1 MKKYLRIFLFTLGM
15 VGNQGLA
22 GTILTTHLPANTA
35 IINID
40 ATKDG
45 ANLSNGGQ
53 TLWYAPFSTVNSL
66 LEYTVTAGT
75 YRFRIVNPADAA
87 QLYPALTTAQ
97 TSQIFTAWTFNTPWL
112 TDYLVFKSAAATD
125 STIAQLF
132 DGAYTNDY
140 NTGPWYANAATAYDA
155 AIGNGCFNKI
165 RPGAQGRYGTNLTT
179 SYTFTNTTTLI
190 FVIPDNILGDNFG
203 GVSVLVSPVAAPTLS
218 ITATA
223 AGQATVSWTPA
234 TAGFVLQESPTLSP
248 AAWTYSVSGATN
260 PAAIFTSAAAKFYR
274 LSNP

>member
-1 MKKYLRIFLFTLGM
+1 MKTPLWFALITLLL
-15 VGNQGLA
+15 VAIQGLA
-22 GTILTTHLPANTA
+22 GNIITTHLPANTA

-45 ANLSNGGQ
+45 ANLSNSGQ

-66 LEYTVTAGT
+66 LEYTMTAGT
-75 YRFRIVNPADAA
+75 YHFRIVDPADAA

-112 TDYLVFKSAAATD
+112 TDYLVFNSAAATD
-125 STIAQLF
+125 TSIAQLF

-140 NTGPWYANAATAYDA
+140 NTGPWYGDATTAYNA

-165 RPGAQGRYGTNLTT
+165 RPGGQGRYGTNLTT

-203 GVSVLVSPVAAPTLS
+203 GVSVLVSPAVAPTLT
-218 ITATA
+218 ITAATT
-223 AGQATVSWTPA
+223 GQASVSWTPA

-248 AAWTYSVSGATN
+248 GAWAYSASGATN
-260 PAAIFTSAAAKFYR
+260 PVTIFTSAAAKFYR